1 MKKIY
6 CTALVLFF
14 ALQTY
19 SQSTIDVDGISIPK
33 TLKFKDGKSKTKLT
47 LNGFGIR
54 DKMWINL
61 YTQALY
67 LENETDDA
75 VKILNTNETIATR
88 LFITSS
94 MVSKKKLI
102 QAIEDG
108 VQKSYQ
114 GDISSIRERLDK
126 FKSFFEK
133 EITKDGFLDFV
144 YTASDEVTSV
154 YVNEELV
161 GEIKGQDFRKMLF
174 GIWLEEN
181 AVDKTLKKRLLGD

>member
-1 MKKIY
+1 MKRFF

-14 ALQTY
+14 ALQTF
-19 SQSTIDVDGISIPK
+19 SQSTIEVDGISIPK
-33 TLKFKDGKSKTKLT
+33 TLKFKDGKSKTKLN
-47 LNGFGIR
+47 LNGYGIR

-75 VKILNTNETIATR
+75 EKILNSNETIATR

-114 GDISSIRERLDK
+114 GDISAVRERLDK
-126 FKSFFEK
+126 FKAFFEK
-133 EITKDGFLDFV
+133 EITKNGFLDFV
-144 YTASDEVTSV
+144 YTANDGVTSV
-154 YVNEELV
+154 YANEELI
-161 GEIKGQDFRKMLF
+161 GEIEGQDFRKMLF
-174 GIWLEEN
+174 GIWLEVN

>member
-1 MKKIY
+1 MKRIY

-67 LENETDDA
+67 LENESDDA
-75 VKILNTNETIATR
+75 VKILNSNETIATR

-114 GDISSIRERLDK
+114 GDISSVRERLDK

-133 EITKDGFLDFV
+133 EISKDGFLDFV

-161 GEIKGQDFRKMLF
+161 GEIKGHDFRKMLF